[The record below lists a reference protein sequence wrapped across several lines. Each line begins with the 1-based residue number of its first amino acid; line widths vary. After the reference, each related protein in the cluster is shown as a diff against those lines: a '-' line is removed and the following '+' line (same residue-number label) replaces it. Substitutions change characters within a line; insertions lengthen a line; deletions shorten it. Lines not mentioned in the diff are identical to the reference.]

1 MCHSAIGD
9 VSEVRRSVAAS
20 LAMHPHVLPD
30 YLAPG
35 LRAIFVGTAAGH
47 ASAARG
53 HYYAG
58 PGNEFWSLLADAGL
72 TAEYLGPDRDAE
84 ILGFGLGLTDL
95 AKLRAASRDAELAR
109 SDFHVPAL
117 IAKMEQLAPR
127 WVAFH
132 GKTSA
137 VEVSRALGH
146 GRHVALGRQAWSI
159 GQSRL
164 FVLPSASG
172 ANRSTEHLEGK
183 PSRLA
188 WFTEFRR
195 ELDGG

>member
-1 MCHSAIGD
+1 M
-9 VSEVRRSVAAS
+9 SVA
-20 LAMHPHVLPD
+20 HVLPD

-58 PGNEFWSLLADAGL
+58 PGNEFWRYLADAGL
-72 TAEYLGPDRDAE
+72 TPLFLGPDRDAE
-84 ILGFGLGLTDL
+84 ILRCGLGLTDL
-95 AKLRAASRDAELAR
+95 AKLRAASRDADLAR
-109 SDFHVPAL
+109 SDFDVPAL
-117 IAKMEQLAPR
+117 IAEVERFAPR

-137 VEVSRALGH
+137 VEVARALGH
-146 GRHVALGRQAWSI
+146 GRRVSLGRQAWVI
-159 GQSRL
+159 GVSRV

-172 ANRSTEHLEGK
+172 ANRSTAHLEGK
-183 PSRLA
+183 TSRLA
-188 WFTEFRR
+188 WFREFAR
-195 ELDGG
+195 ELGGD